1 MKISLLPVFITFLFI
16 SSCSKGQKSADASVE
31 EPVAPV
37 NDVLAPANDSPL
49 KNHLGINGFEWDFL
63 DNGVINPAKME
74 NIRSF
79 GVFRHYLD
87 WVRLE
92 ATEGSYTFN
101 PTNSGG
107 WNYDVIYAQCKA
119 DGIDVL
125 SCIKVAPPWI
135 IDTYPVGS
143 RDADNVPAPYGL
155 SRTDPASYVAQ
166 ARVGF
171 QFAARY
177 GGNTSVDPALVKVN
191 STPRW
196 TNDPVNT
203 VKIGLGYIKYV
214 ECDNERDKT
223 WKGPLAEQNPEEYA
237 ANMSAFYDGHM
248 GKLGKNAGVK
258 SADPNMQVVMGGL
271 SSGDV
276 NYVIRMI
283 EWCKKN
289 RGVKADGS
297 VNLCFDII
305 NYHLYSNDFNPSTG
319 TSTIGQAPELSKSA
333 ALADAFV
340 AMSKKYANGMDVWI
354 TEAGYDVNQKS
365 PTRAYPIDKKS
376 ALITQADWMLR
387 STFLYIRHGLK
398 RSFFYMLDDV
408 NINDPTQYSSSGFVT
423 ETSGKPL
430 RRPVANYFYE
440 TKKLMGDFHF
450 VKTISSDPMV
460 DVYSLGSRT
469 IYVLFVPSDKG
480 TTKSYQ
486 LDLGNATSA
495 KVYTLVSGENATAET
510 MPKEM
515 AVQTMQTVN
524 GKLTMTVSETPVF
537 VEKN

>member
-1 MKISLLPVFITFLFI
+1 MKIRLLPLFAAMLFTCA
-16 SSCSKGQKSADASVE
+16 CSKGQKALEE
-31 EPVAPV
+31 EPGSGIDPETEIA
-37 NDVLAPANDSPL
+37 APANDSPL

-63 DNGVINPAKME
+63 DNNAINPAKME

-87 WVRLE
+87 WERLE

-107 WNYDVIYAQCKA
+107 WNYDLIYAQCKA

-125 SCIKVAPPWI
+125 SCIKVAPKWL
-135 IDTYPVGS
+135 IDTYPAGS
-143 RDADNVPAPYGL
+143 RDPDNVPAKYGL
-155 SRTDPASYVAQ
+155 SRTDPASYVEQ

-177 GGNTSVDPALVKVN
+177 GHNTAVDPTLVKVN

-203 VKIGLGYIKYV
+203 VKIGLGYINYV

-237 ANMSAFYDGHM
+237 ANMSAFYDGNM

-258 SADPNMQVVMGGL
+258 TADPNMKVVMGGL

-283 EWCKKN
+283 EWCRKN
-289 RGVKADGS
+289 RGLKADGS
-297 VNLCFDII
+297 VNLCFDVI
-305 NYHLYSNDFNPSTG
+305 NYHLYSNDFNKSTG

-333 ALADAFV
+333 EMADAFV

-354 TEAGYDVNQKS
+354 TEAGYDVNQGS
-365 PTRAYPIDKKS
+365 PTRAYPIGQKS
-376 ALITQADWMLR
+376 TLITQADWMLR

-408 NINDPTQYSSSGFVT
+408 NIGDPTQYSSSGFVT

-430 RRPVANYFYE
+430 RRPVANYFYQ
-440 TKKLMGDFHF
+440 TKKLMGDFQF
-450 VKTISSDPMV
+450 SKTISADPMV
-460 DVYSLGSRT
+460 DVYVLGKRT

-480 TTKSYQ
+480 SSKAYQ
-486 LDLGNATSA
+486 LDLGSAASA
-495 KVYTLVSGENATAET
+495 KIYTLVPGENATADN
-510 MPKEM
+510 MPKDM
-515 AVQTMQTVN
+515 SVQTVQTVN
-524 GKLTMTVSETPVF
+524 GKLNVTVTETPVF
-537 VEKN
+537 VEKI